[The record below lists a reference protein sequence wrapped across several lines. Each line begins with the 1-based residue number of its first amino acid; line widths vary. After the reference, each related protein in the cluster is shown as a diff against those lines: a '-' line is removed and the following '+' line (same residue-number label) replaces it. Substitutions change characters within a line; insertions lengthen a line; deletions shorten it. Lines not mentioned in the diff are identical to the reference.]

1 MSAFSNVERPAVFPV
16 CLCIDVSYSMTGAPM
31 TAVNE
36 ALPEIKSAI
45 KGDPSTGEIA
55 RLAVVTFS
63 DRADIVLPLTDIAYA
78 DMPVLAP
85 QGGTNFDVGLRT
97 AGDALRDGIKG
108 LGKGSAYH
116 QPVIFFISDGEH
128 NAGVDWTHTQGQ
140 ITSKDDKYGAQIV
153 SFGFGQANRDAI
165 QRISTGF
172 AFFTDESDP
181 GTAVRE
187 ILRTVLRSI
196 RTTSSSF
203 SSATGGALSVPL
215 DGTKLTQL
223 PLDQRTV
230 N

>member
-1 MSAFSNVERPAVFPV
+1 MSEFSNVERPPVFPV
-16 CLCIDVSYSMTGAPM
+16 CLCIDVSYSMAGSPM
-31 TAVNE
+31 KAVND

-45 KGDPSTGEIA
+45 KGDPATGEIA

-63 DRADIVLPLTDIAYA
+63 DRAETRLPLTDIAYA
-78 DMPVLAP
+78 DMPSLTP
-85 QGGTNFDVGLRT
+85 QGGTNFDVGLR
-97 AGDALRDGIKG
+97 ASGDALRDGIRA

-128 NAGVDWTHTQGQ
+128 NAAVDWTHAWAQV
-140 ITSKDDKYGAQIV
+140 TSKDDRYGAQIV

-165 QRISTGF
+165 RQVSTGF

-181 GTAVRE
+181 GAAVRE
-187 ILRTVLRSI
+187 ILRTVVRSI

-203 SSATGGALSVPL
+203 SSASGGVLSVPL

-230 N
+230 S